1 MQVILETAVPS
12 IIVFTTLFG
21 LLGRG
26 NPRPGGVALFWRV
39 GLTGLALGLL
49 GLLVSSKVWAEAPAF
64 VAHACWGFVGLG
76 VLLVAFAAFGSIL
89 KKQ

>member
-12 IIVFTTLFG
+12 VVVFTTLFG
-21 LLGRG
+21 LLARG

-39 GLTGLALGLL
+39 GLTGLVVGLL
-49 GLLVSSKVWAEAPAF
+49 GLFAGSKVWEETPAF
-64 VAHACWGFVGLG
+64 VVHACWGFVGLG
-76 VLLVAFAAFGSIL
+76 VLCVAFAAFGSVL